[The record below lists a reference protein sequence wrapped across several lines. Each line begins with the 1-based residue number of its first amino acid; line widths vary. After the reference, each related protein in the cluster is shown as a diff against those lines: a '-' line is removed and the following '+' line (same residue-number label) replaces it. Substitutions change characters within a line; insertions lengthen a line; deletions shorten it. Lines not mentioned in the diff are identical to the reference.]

1 MWLSK
6 RLAWYIYLGLKI
18 RVIVT
23 NSHHNDG
30 KMIFFFRLYHSIFCR
45 ILHNITTVYAIQEAL
60 KHCTSRKV
68 IIVFVMRFEN
78 YVSDM
83 HKMCIIIIIYTR
95 LLFLNYLLWCT
106 SINMILISKSNNY
119 LEFLIKICINQPHK
133 KYSLLHS
140 ITIKRCK
147 HIMFRLSGCHVAQIT
162 FCELWVALL

>member
-1 MWLSK
+1 MHTYFARIHYIDDGESLSKVQKNFLNIWFFLYSNSLPNVFLIHYKGNVMWLSK

-30 KMIFFFRLYHSIFCR
+30 KMIFFFRVYHSIFCR

-68 IIVFVMRFEN
+68 IIVLVMRFEN

-83 HKMCIIIIIYTR
+83 H
-95 LLFLNYLLWCT
+95 
-106 SINMILISKSNNY
+106 
-119 LEFLIKICINQPHK
+119 
-133 KYSLLHS
+133 
-140 ITIKRCK
+140 
-147 HIMFRLSGCHVAQIT
+147 
-162 FCELWVALL
+162 